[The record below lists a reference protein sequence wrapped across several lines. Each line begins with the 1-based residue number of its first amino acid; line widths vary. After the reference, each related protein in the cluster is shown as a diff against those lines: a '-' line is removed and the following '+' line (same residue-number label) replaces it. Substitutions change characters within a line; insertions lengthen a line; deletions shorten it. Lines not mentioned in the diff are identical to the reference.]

1 MIVLLAIEF
10 LDEFVFGIREAG
22 WPLIRDDLDLSYA
35 QIGILLSLPRLLGSV
50 VEPPIGILGDVWKRR
65 WLILSG
71 GVVFVAALVL
81 ISVSQSFLYLLV
93 AFILFYP
100 ASGAFVNLSQATLMD
115 SETDRHEQNMARWG
129 FAGSLG
135 VVLGAAVLGGAVLL
149 GVGWR
154 VLFLSSGVA
163 TVFVLVVTRGMPLG
177 GDSGIGQSGAMA
189 KDLKQGIFDALRTL
203 KFFGAAL
210 VGVIGIF
217 GPDAGRPPRISGPLL
232 CGCGWHRAGER
243 RDGGSSVDGSRFGG
257 GRFADTAVGASTR
270 SDLPEV
276 QRSSGVALVSGIS
289 VGAGIVAQAGDRRR
303 VGLRQCGLVFGV
315 EREVVLIHAG
325 SERGRDGRGRR
336 VGLVRGL
343 IPLGIGIAACTWGLG
358 AAMWLLL
365 AGPVALLVGIP
376 RQRKLAS

>member
-1 MIVLLAIEF
+1 
-10 LDEFVFGIREAG
+10 
-22 WPLIRDDLDLSYA
+22 
-35 QIGILLSLPRLLGSV
+35 
-50 VEPPIGILGDVWKRR
+50 
-65 WLILSG
+65 
-71 GVVFVAALVL
+71 
-81 ISVSQSFLYLLV
+81 
-93 AFILFYP
+93 
-100 ASGAFVNLSQATLMD
+100 
-115 SETDRHEQNMARWG
+115 
-129 FAGSLG
+129 
-135 VVLGAAVLGGAVLL
+135 VVLGAAVLGGVVLL

-257 GRFADTAVGASTR
+257 GRFADTAVGASAR

-336 VGLVRGL
+336 VGLVRGSHSA
-343 IPLGIGIAACTWGLG
+343 GHRDRGSHVGSGRGDVAAAGGARG
-358 AAMWLLL
+358 AASRYPSAKKISVLTYIHDLSC
-365 AGPVALLVGIP
+365 AVGD
-376 RQRKLAS
+376 RCCKSSETGFSLFVH